1 MTLDQ
6 LITREQ
12 HRLLNE
18 KTRLENLLAE
28 LPDGT
33 LSFGRNI
40 SKGKPYYKWYISENR
55 EGRRAQKFYLRR
67 EQRALAR
74 KLARKSLLLARIFV
88 KTQYCQFLEQTCTS
102 SRYQGT
108 YF

>member
-18 KTRLENLLAE
+18 KTRLERLLAE

-33 LSFGRNI
+33 LSFGRN
-40 SKGKPYYKWYISENR
+40 
-55 EGRRAQKFYLRR
+55 F
-67 EQRALAR
+67 
-74 KLARKSLLLARIFV
+74 
-88 KTQYCQFLEQTCTS
+88 S
-102 SRYQGT
+102 SRSG
-108 YF
+108 